1 MAMYQQAGGPV
12 PPYQQSPKPGMEVT
26 GPVEWSTGLC
36 DCCDDPS
43 NCCMTCCCPC
53 ITFGR
58 IAEVVDRGTTTC
70 GIAGVIYYALS
81 TVGCACLYSMSYRTK
96 LRGLYSLNDAPCG
109 DFFVH
114 CFCESCALCQEYRE
128 LKIRGTD
135 PLIGWQGNVEQ
146 WNRAGAAAAVPPSV
160 APGMTR

>member
-1 MAMYQQAGGPV
+1 
-12 PPYQQSPKPGMEVT
+12 MEVT

-58 IAEVVDRGTTTC
+58 IAEVVDRGTT
-70 GIAGVIYYALS
+70 S
-81 TVGCACLYSMSYRTK
+81 
-96 LRGLYSLNDAPCG
+96 
-109 DFFVH
+109 
-114 CFCESCALCQEYRE
+114 
-128 LKIRGTD
+128 
-135 PLIGWQGNVEQ
+135 WQGNVEQ
-146 WNRAGAAAAVPPSV
+146 WNRAGAAAAVPPFV